1 LQAKGVFGFIGAG
14 VGCAEIITAK
24 ANTGLRS
31 CRHIGISARFFS
43 LSADMHCTFVAETPA
58 FMITIN
64 AD

>member
-1 LQAKGVFGFIGAG
+1 VFLDLSVPASDVPKSSPQKQTRACVPVDILVFQPG
-14 VGCAEIITAK
+14 
-24 ANTGLRS
+24 
-31 CRHIGISARFFS
+31 FFS